1 MCKRSRAQLQNFFS
15 GGTSTNIF
23 YKLVLAKECAN
34 CAIGGMGYMQIT
46 KSERSYRKV
55 KVMMIGGGSKE
66 ILKDFA
72 ERQFEI
78 YMVP

>member
-1 MCKRSRAQLQNFFS
+1 
-15 GGTSTNIF
+15 
-23 YKLVLAKECAN
+23 
-34 CAIGGMGYMQIT
+34 MGYMQIT